1 VKTAPGEQPRL
12 RFETLDPRAAAC
24 EKASETRGTDV
35 QPPKTPIAKT
45 PTAKPSATQPLTAK
59 PLTAKALTEGQ
70 RAYESKRAAKA
81 GMTLDKWLT
90 SKQRQQEADAK
101 AKLKAAEAAKPPK
114 PPGFFGRLL
123 ERAQRPLGS

>member
-1 VKTAPGEQPRL
+1 
-12 RFETLDPRAAAC
+12 
-24 EKASETRGTDV
+24 V

-45 PTAKPSATQPLTAK
+45 PTAKPSATKTPVIK
-59 PLTAKALTEGQ
+59 PLTAKTLTEGQ
-70 RAYESKRAAKA
+70 LAYESKRAAKA

-90 SKQRQQEADAK
+90 SKQRQQEAEAK

>member
-1 VKTAPGEQPRL
+1 
-12 RFETLDPRAAAC
+12 
-24 EKASETRGTDV
+24 V
-35 QPPKTPIAKT
+35 QPPKTSATKALTAKA
-45 PTAKPSATQPLTAK
+45 PTAKA
-59 PLTAKALTEGQ
+59 LTAKALTEGQ
-70 RAYESKRAAKA
+70 RAYEAKRAAKN
-81 GMTLDKWLT
+81 GMTLDKWLN